1 MKGTVKLESELGKGT
16 KITVEV
22 PFNKSLRP
30 PSQIPRRP
38 SQRSRRSNDSS
49 LAAAAT
55 SPSAMEP
62 VRRSDG
68 AISPFADVDMLRS
81 EHDITPTMAQTM
93 QSTIPQPSPDNPN
106 SNFAIHTTAPTPPI
120 PASPAVPV
128 PTAQQDGLLAPRDA
142 YWILLAEDN
151 PLNSEIFV
159 KGITRMGFN
168 VLAVSNGSEAVE
180 AMSRRPWDLVL
191 MDGQMPVCD
200 GYEATRLIRQSASDV
215 VRATTII
222 ALTASAIA
230 GDRERCIEAGMNG
243 YLAKPVRLKV
253 VSCVKSLGRQRRTHR
268 RAIGISRLLLCKARH
283 CVAGLSCFAKQET
296 AIKWLSLRQCS
307 SFVIMH

>member
-1 MKGTVKLESELGKGT
+1 MRGTVKLESELGKGT
-16 KITVEV
+16 RITVEV
-22 PFNKSLRP
+22 PFTKSLQP

-55 SPSAMEP
+55 SPSAIEP

-68 AISPFADVDMLRS
+68 AISPFPDVDISRS
-81 EHDITPTMAQTM
+81 DNDVDANTAQSLQSMVSQHNPEHQ
-93 QSTIPQPSPDNPN
+93 NPGV
-106 SNFAIHTTAPTPPI
+106 AIRTTAPTPPI

-128 PTAQQDGLLAPRDA
+128 PSSQSDGLLAPRDA

-253 VSCVKSLGRQRRTHR
+253 VSYGRGPQRRTHR
-268 RAIGISRLLLCKARH
+268 RGIG
-283 CVAGLSCFAKQET
+283 
-296 AIKWLSLRQCS
+296 
-307 SFVIMH
+307 